1 MHAQLPSAV
10 TPGQR
15 ERQSL
20 RAKQVLGWGL
30 VLFAALQ
37 ALWLVRRF
45 GVNVVIWDEWAWVRR
60 LWSPDLWSS
69 DLWAQHNEHRIPVG
83 GLVILALYRA
93 TGVDT
98 RAGMYG
104 SWVCIAIM
112 AIVVFVRFRRVHP
125 AAGAIAFA
133 PVAILLFTLRQYEN
147 LLWGFQ
153 LTVTL
158 SALFVVVALAPMPIT

>member
-45 GVNVVIWDEWAWVRR
+45 GVNVVIWDEWAWVREMVVR
-60 LWSPDLWSS
+60 GHERSIPGF
-69 DLWAQHNEHRIPVG
+69 ARIG
-83 GLVILALYRA
+83 ELQLRRKN
-93 TGVDT
+93 DT
-98 RAGMYG
+98 R
-104 SWVCIAIM
+104 
-112 AIVVFVRFRRVHP
+112 
-125 AAGAIAFA
+125 
-133 PVAILLFTLRQYEN
+133 
-147 LLWGFQ
+147 
-153 LTVTL
+153 
-158 SALFVVVALAPMPIT
+158 